1 MDSSLYGSSLYESE
15 DTMTRLPVVYVRGFA
30 GGTSGIN
37 RQVDDPFYGFNDGS
51 THVRVGGAGTPAFY
65 QFESPLLRL
74 IIDERYLLLVHG
86 DQRAYLLRRADN
98 TVPQASIWIHRF
110 YDAAATT
117 FGALAQRG
125 FLGRIIDGAQDRFAE
140 PAGFDIETAA
150 QDLYNLIILIRE
162 KTGANKVHLVAH
174 SMGGLVSRCM
184 IQKIS
189 QTPDDNG
196 NDRIPARDLVAS
208 LFTYATP
215 HGGIDFDIAA
225 LDWAMEAFG
234 PAGADIF
241 APDKM
246 YGYLSKDATWG
257 DRAPPDWDPQ
267 VVDEKIFDPKDIFCL
282 IGTNPG
288 DYGLTREVVGP
299 KSDGLVKIDKAYV
312 RKANRAFV
320 HRSHSGRYGEVNSE
334 EGYQNLRRFLF
345 GRYMVRVDLRGIT
358 LPDLHADEIWQAD
371 VRVAVRGLP
380 VVLHEQLAAHYCPV
394 QLNRELAQH
403 QDEADAPIPLTTAF
417 LLDAANF
424 DATHDP
430 PPPRSRYTL
439 VLRVFHL
446 RETNG
451 GFFWTGHLEQ
461 VADWEDTLIV
471 DIGRSDDDEVDA
483 LRAWIAWNST
493 VAGAIDTFDPITK
506 GLHRGEHKDL
516 AFTRRGDDLFGEIPL
531 PEISRTILGAEARIC
546 LTISRR

>member
-1 MDSSLYGSSLYESE
+1 
-15 DTMTRLPVVYVRGFA
+15 MTRLPVVYVRGFA
-30 GGTSGIN
+30 GGTGGIN
-37 RQVDDPFYGFNDGS
+37 KQVDDPFYGFNDGS
-51 THVRVGGAGTPAFY
+51 THVRVGGDGTPTFY

-74 IIDERYLLLVHG
+74 MIDERYRLLVRG
-86 DQRAYLLRRADN
+86 DQRAYLLSRADR
-98 TVPQASIWIHRF
+98 TVPSSSIWIHRF

-117 FGALAQRG
+117 FGVPPQRG
-125 FLGRIIDGAQDRFAE
+125 FFGRILDEVQDRVAA

-150 QDLYNLIILIRE
+150 RDLYNFITLIRDKTNAE
-162 KTGANKVHLVAH
+162 KVYLVAH
-174 SMGGLVSRCM
+174 SMGGLVARCM

-189 QTPDDNG
+189 QIADDDG
-196 NDRIPARDLVAS
+196 NDRIPARDLVEKF
-208 LFTYATP
+208 FTYATP
-215 HGGIDFDIAA
+215 HGGIDFDIGA

-246 YGYLSKDATWG
+246 YGYLSKGSQWG
-257 DRAPPDWDPQ
+257 DQPPRDWDPQ
-267 VVDEKIFDPKDIFCL
+267 AVDEEIFDPKDIFCL

-345 GRYMVRVDLRGIT
+345 GRYMVKVDLRGIT
-358 LPDLHADEIWQAD
+358 FPELLANEVWQAD
-371 VRVAVRGLP
+371 VRVTVRGLP
-380 VVLHEQLAAHYCPV
+380 VVMHEQLAAHYCPV
-394 QLNRELAQH
+394 QLNRELEQH
-403 QDEADAPIPLTTAF
+403 QDEADAPVPLTTAF
-417 LLDAANF
+417 LLDPAEF
-424 DATHDP
+424 DSTDEP

-439 VLRVFHL
+439 SLRVFHL
-446 RETNG
+446 IESNG
-451 GFFWTGHLEQ
+451 GFFWKGHLEQ

-471 DIGRSDDDEVDA
+471 DVGRSDDDEVGA
-483 LRAWIAWNST
+483 LRTWIAWNST

-506 GLHRGEHKDL
+506 GLHREDQGHM
-516 AFTRRGDDLFGEIPL
+516 AFTHRGDDLFCEILL
-531 PEISRTILGAEARIC
+531 PEISRSIFGADARIR
-546 LTISRR
+546 LTISRRH

>member
-1 MDSSLYGSSLYESE
+1 
-15 DTMTRLPVVYVRGFA
+15 MTRLPVVYVRGFA
-30 GGTSGIN
+30 GGASGIN

-51 THVRVGGAGTPAFY
+51 THVRVGGSGDPTFY

-74 IIDERYLLLVHG
+74 MIDERYELLVRG
-86 DQRAYLLRRADN
+86 DQRAYLLSRGDKPIPPN
-98 TVPQASIWIHRF
+98 SIWIHRF

-117 FGALAQRG
+117 FGAPSQKGL
-125 FLGRIIDGAQDRFAE
+125 LGRLLDGAQDRIAA

-150 QDLYNLIILIRE
+150 RDLYDFIILIRE
-162 KTGANKVHLVAH
+162 KTGAEKVHLIAH
-174 SMGGLVSRCM
+174 SMGGLVARCM

-189 QTPDDNG
+189 QTA
-196 NDRIPARDLVAS
+196 DRIPARDLVAKF
-208 LFTYATP
+208 FTYATP
-215 HGGIDFDIAA
+215 HGGIDFDIGA

-241 APDKM
+241 APDLM
-246 YGYLSKDATWG
+246 YGYLSKDGKWG
-257 DRAPPDWDPQ
+257 QQRPPKWDPQ
-267 VVDEKIFDPKDIFCL
+267 DVDEEIFDPKDIFCL

-345 GRYMVRVDLRGIT
+345 GRHMVKVDLRGVT
-358 LPDLHADEIWQAD
+358 LPRTRANEIWQAD
-371 VRVAVRGLP
+371 VRVTVRGLP
-380 VVLHEQLAAHYCPV
+380 VVLHEQVAAHYCPV
-394 QLNRELAQH
+394 QLNKELDQH
-403 QDEADAPIPLTTAF
+403 QDNADAPVPLTTTF
-417 LLDAANF
+417 LLDPSDF
-424 DATHDP
+424 DATSDP

-439 VLRVFHL
+439 SLRVFHL
-446 RETNG
+446 QEKDG
-451 GFFWTGHLEQ
+451 GFFWQSHLEQ

-471 DIGRSDDDEVDA
+471 DVGRSDDDKDGE
-483 LRAWIAWNST
+483 LRTWIAWNSS

-506 GLHRGEHKDL
+506 GLLRAEQEVKT
-516 AFTRRGDDLFGEIPL
+516 FTGQGDDVCYEICL
-531 PEISRTILGAEARIC
+531 PEICHSILGDKACIR
-546 LTISRR
+546 LTVSSR